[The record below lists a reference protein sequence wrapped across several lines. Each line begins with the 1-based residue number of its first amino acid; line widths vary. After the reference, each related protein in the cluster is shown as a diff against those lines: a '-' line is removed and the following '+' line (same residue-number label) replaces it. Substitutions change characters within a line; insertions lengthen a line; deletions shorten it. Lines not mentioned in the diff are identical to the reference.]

1 VKRKR
6 TEMITKKLE
15 GTLLDYWVSRAL
27 QTPIDRSKRFH
38 PVSADAPRNYDPQDY
53 PVGSGPGVVPP
64 YSTDWG
70 AAGAVIDRMGAG
82 RNGICLTGSLDD
94 GFQADHAAGATPLVA
109 LMRSFVV
116 SVFGAEVPG

>member
-1 VKRKR
+1 MK
-6 TEMITKKLE
+6 TKKLE
-15 GTLLDYWVSRAL
+15 GTLLDYWVSRAM
-27 QTPIDRSKRFH
+27 QTPLDRSKQFD
-38 PVSADAPRNYDPQDY
+38 PVSAGTPQYYDPRDY

-64 YSTDWG
+64 YSTNWG
-70 AAGAVIDRMGAG
+70 AAGTVIDRMSAG
-82 RNGICLTGSLDD
+82 RNGICLTGSVDG

>member
-1 VKRKR
+1 MK
-6 TEMITKKLE
+6 TNKLE
-15 GTLLDYWVSRAL
+15 GTLLDYWVSRAV
-27 QTPIDRSKRFH
+27 QTPLDRSKRFE
-38 PVSADAPRNYDPQDY
+38 PVSAKTMQYHDPRDY

-70 AAGAVIDRMGAG
+70 AAGAIIDRMSAG
-82 RNGICLTGSLDD
+82 RNGICLNGSIND

>member
-1 VKRKR
+1 
-6 TEMITKKLE
+6 MQYH
-15 GTLLDYWVSRAL
+15 D
-27 QTPIDRSKRFH
+27 
-38 PVSADAPRNYDPQDY
+38 PRDY

-70 AAGAVIDRMGAG
+70 AAGAIIDRMSAG
-82 RNGICLTGSLDD
+82 RNGICLNGSIND

>member
-1 VKRKR
+1 MK
-6 TEMITKKLE
+6 TKKLE

-27 QTPIDRSKRFH
+27 QTPIDRSKRFD
-38 PVSADAPRNYDPQDY
+38 PVSAGAQTHYDPRDY

-70 AAGAVIDRMGAG
+70 AAGAVIDRMSAG
-82 RNGICLTGSLDD
+82 RNGIRLIGSLDD
-94 GFQADHAAGATPLVA
+94 GFQADHASGATPLVA

-116 SVFGAEVPG
+116 NVFGVDVPG